1 MNEFIR
7 VTDELPKI
15 SGKQKAAIL
24 LAELGE
30 DAYLKDKIYKL
41 LNLSTEEQQKL
52 RTTMEGLGNYN
63 PDNKL
68 HSLREISVL
77 EEFFNYGIVKG
88 LWTDEDKNRKHN
100 TANTP
105 EEKIKDMVD
114 DNPQGVAQI
123 LKNWL
128 DS

>member
-1 MNEFIR
+1 MKEFIR

-77 EEFFNYGIVKG
+77 EEFFNYGIVRG
-88 LWTDEDKNRKHN
+88 LWTEEDKNRKHK
-100 TANTP
+100 TGTSP
-105 EEKIKDMVD
+105 EDKIKDMVD
-114 DNPQGVAQI
+114 DNPEGVAQI

-128 DS
+128 DN